1 METKLFD
8 ELELT
13 KIKDIILNGEVVGF
27 PTETVYGL
35 GVIFDNEDAFNK
47 MMEAKNRPPHKPF
60 TLMCDSIDTIEQYA
74 FVNDKTKLFLS
85 RYMPGA
91 LTVLLPVKEGVPYW
105 VTLGSS
111 VIGVRISSHPFV
123 LNLIKE
129 VGKPLLVPSANKSD
143 QPPLVEYKDVIK
155 EFDGDISA
163 IVTSNAYG
171 ESPSTIV
178 FLENDM
184 IKLIREGAIPFNELE
199 STWRNL

>member
-1 METKLFD
+1 MS
-8 ELELT
+8 
-13 KIKDIILNGEVVGF
+13 V
-27 PTETVYGL
+27 
-35 GVIFDNEDAFNK
+35 FN
-47 MMEAKNRPPHKPF
+47 F
-60 TLMCDSIDTIEQYA
+60 SYSSIVA
-74 FVNDKTKLFLS
+74 
-85 RYMPGA
+85 
-91 LTVLLPVKEGVPYW
+91 
-105 VTLGSS
+105 
-111 VIGVRISSHPFV
+111 

-129 VGKPLLVPSANKSD
+129 VGKPLLVPSANKSG

-155 EFDGDISA
+155 QFDGEISA